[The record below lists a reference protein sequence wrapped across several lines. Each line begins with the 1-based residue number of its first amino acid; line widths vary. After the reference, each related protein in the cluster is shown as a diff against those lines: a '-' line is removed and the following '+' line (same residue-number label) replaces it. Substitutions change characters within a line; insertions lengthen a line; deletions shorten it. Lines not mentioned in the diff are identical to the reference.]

1 MNKRME
7 LLAPAGNFEKL
18 KFAVA
23 YGADAVYFSG
33 KTFGLRA
40 FSDNFSDDEIGAA
53 VQYLHRFG
61 RQAYVTMNIVP
72 HNEDLE
78 LVEPYIRFLQEAGV
92 DAVIVSDPG
101 LFRLVRQFAPE
112 MTIHVST
119 QANITNW
126 ATAQFWSEWGAKRLV
141 LARELSLDEI
151 RTIRDTVP
159 ATEIECFVHGAMCIS
174 YSGRCL
180 MSNYLTA
187 RDANRGECSQ
197 PCRWRYTLVE
207 EKRPGQYFP
216 VLEDARG
223 TYVFNSK
230 DLCMLP
236 HLPDLLRAGINSC
249 KIEGRMK
256 SVHYVATVVKTYR
269 EAIDSCLADPEKFTL
284 KEQWVTEMGKVSHRP
299 YTTGF
304 YYNKT
309 SEEDQIYGAN
319 SYLHDSAFVGVV
331 LQYSPEQG
339 RALVEQRNH
348 LRVGEMLE
356 IMRPDRLEN
365 TSQKIEALYDEW
377 GEPIA
382 AAPHP
387 QQKFWLPMKEAVPPF
402 TILRRREVHNGM

>member
-1 MNKRME
+1 MRKQLE

-40 FSDNFSDDEIGAA
+40 FSDNFTAEEMVEA
-53 VQYLHRFG
+53 VRYLHRHQ
-61 RQAYVTMNIVP
+61 RAAYVTMNIVP
-72 HNEDLE
+72 HNEDLAA
-78 LVEPYIRFLQEAGV
+78 VESYLKFLQEAEV

-101 LFRLVRQFAPE
+101 LFRLVRRYAPE
-112 MTIHVST
+112 LTIHVST

-126 ATAQFWSEWGAKRLV
+126 SAAQFWCELGAKRLV
-141 LARELSLDEI
+141 LARELSLGEI
-151 RTIRDTVP
+151 STIRQAVP
-159 ATEIECFVHGAMCIS
+159 EAELECFVHGAMCIS

-187 RDANRGECSQ
+187 RDANRGECAQ
-197 PCRWRYTLVE
+197 PCRWRYALVE
-207 EKRPGQYFP
+207 EKRPGQFFP
-216 VLEDARG
+216 VLEDDRG

-236 HLPDLLRAGINSC
+236 HLPDLLAAGVDSC

-256 SVHYVATVVKTYR
+256 SVHYVATVIRTYR
-269 EAIDSCLADPEKFTL
+269 QAIDSCLEDPAGYTVRPEWL
-284 KEQWVTEMGKVSHRP
+284 AELGKVSHRP

-304 YYNKT
+304 YYGNPT
-309 SEEDQIYGAN
+309 EEDQIYGRN

-331 LQYSPEQG
+331 QEYAADKG
-339 RALVEQRNH
+339 MALVEQRNH
-348 LRVGEMLE
+348 IRVGDVLE
-356 IMRPDRLEN
+356 IVRPDQLSN
-365 TSQKIEALYDEW
+365 GQVQVTALFDEA
-377 GEPIA
+377 GEPIV

-387 QQKFWLPMKEAVPPF
+387 QQKFWLPVAEELPPF
-402 TILRRREVHNGM
+402 TILRRLEGTADA